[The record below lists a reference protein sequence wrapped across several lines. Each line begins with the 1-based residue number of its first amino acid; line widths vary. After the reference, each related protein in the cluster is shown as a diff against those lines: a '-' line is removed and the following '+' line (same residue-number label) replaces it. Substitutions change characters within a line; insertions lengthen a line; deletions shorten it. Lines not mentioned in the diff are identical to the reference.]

1 MHKKII
7 YRLLVLLL
15 FLFISVTFLI
25 HSDLNAETQKFWVDK
40 SHWEMKKEWVD
51 TSHMVYQGYWKD
63 KDVWVD
69 TSYTVSQGYWETK
82 KEWVD
87 TSHMVYQGYWKD
99 VSKSFWV
106 DTSQWVS
113 SGYWKDVTERVWITS
128 GYTAYRDI
136 KKWVDTSHNVWV
148 SSGYW
153 GSKWVDT
160 SHWEIRSYNVWVSSG
175 YWAGYWVD
183 TSHWETRSY
192 NVWVSSGYWGSY
204 WVNTSHWETRRY
216 YNRGWKS
223 YNVWVNSGYWASK
236 WVNTS
241 HWETRSYN
249 IWVSSGYW
257 GSKWVD
263 TSHWE
268 TRSYNVWVS
277 SGHWASYWV
286 DTSHWTWVNSGY
298 WKTGKEA
305 YWVDTSHWED
315 QKVWVSEGHWETRYR
330 NVENWDP
337 CDKTFA
343 DQLMASEPKNVILS
357 KWDKSD
363 KKLYEGTINGTMYRF
378 KKHYYLVLPGNNLFS
393 VETIAHP
400 WVIFKIKYICS
411 EVLNW
416 KKEAYSVWVPGGH
429 YKKEWVDTSH
439 WEKSGYW
446 QSYTY
451 RTWVDTSYLKS
462 EGHWETKKEWV
473 DTSYTVYQGYWETK
487 KEWVDTSHWETSG
500 YWKDKN
506 VWVEDGFYVSS
517 LHGEVIVEKSPKY
530 IFTRWHKDQ
539 NNEECSMKLNV
550 SWKVDNSELLEGEE
564 EKKIIRIYI
573 YQDICRFNNNGVE
586 KVTIFNGNVTPSV
599 EGSINTITKFDYSG
613 SEESILHIY
622 LYAQNGESAHV
633 YFNNPIN
640 GFRSINLSS
649 EGSSSD
655 ANTWLGGNNY
665 VKFEF

>member
-7 YRLLVLLL
+7 YRLLVLFL

-25 HSDLNAETQKFWVDK
+25 PSDLNAETQKFWVDK

-113 SGYWKDVTERVWITS
+113 SGYWKDVTERVWVKS
-128 GYTAYRDI
+128 GYTAYRD
-136 KKWVDTSHNVWV
+136 
-148 SSGYW
+148 
-153 GSKWVDT
+153 SKFWVDT
-160 SHWEIRSYNVWVSSG
+160 SHWVRQAYSVWVKSG
-175 YWAGYWVD
+175 YEESRWVDTSHWAWVKSGYTASRWVD
-183 TSHWETRSY
+183 TSHWETRY
-192 NVWVSSGYWGSY
+192 HNVWVNSGYWGSY

-223 YNVWVNSGYWASK
+223 YSVWVSSGYWASK

-241 HWETRSYN
+241 HWETRPYN
-249 IWVSSGYW
+249 VWVNSGYTTYYWVDTSHNVWVSSGYVTYY
-257 GSKWVD
+257 WVD

-268 TRSYNVWVS
+268 TRYKDVWVS
-277 SGHWASYWV
+277 SGYWQ
-286 DTSHWTWVNSGY
+286 TY
-298 WKTGKEA
+298 REA

-315 QKVWVSEGHWETRYR
+315 QKVWVEGHYETRYKYVEDWQPC
-330 NVENWDP
+330 NVI
-337 CDKTFA
+337 FV
-343 DQLMASEPKNVILS
+343 DQLMESEPKNVILS
-357 KWDKSD
+357 KWRKDGNP
-363 KKLYEGTINGTMYRF
+363 YEGTINGKMYR
-378 KKHYYLVLPGNNLFS
+378 YYIFYYDVLPGNNLFS
-393 VETIAHP
+393 LETIAHP
-400 WVIFKIKYICS
+400 WVTFKIEKRCF

-416 KKEAYSVWVPGGH
+416 KEESYSVWVPGDW
-429 YKKEWVDTSH
+429 KKEWVNTSH
-439 WEKSGYW
+439 WVKSGYW
-446 QSYTY
+446 QSYSY
-451 RTWVDTSYLKS
+451 KTWVDTSYLKS

-473 DTSYTVYQGYWETK
+473 DTSYTVSQGYWETK

-500 YWKDKN
+500 YWKDKD
-506 VWVEDGFYVSS
+506 VWVEDGFYVSP
-517 LHGEVIVEKSPKY
+517 LHGEVIVEKSPRY

-550 SWKVDNSELLEGEE
+550 SWKVDNSNLFEGEE
-564 EKKIIRIYI
+564 EKEIVRIYI
-573 YQDICRFNNNGVE
+573 YQDIYRYDNKGIE

-613 SEESILHIY
+613 NEESILHIY
-622 LYAQNGESAHV
+622 LYAQNGESAYI